1 MLRGKA
7 RRRPA
12 RSDSDDAH
20 RGVSQRG
27 ESDRHAEQLAAS
39 LAVGSVDLDHDAEA
53 FIRCRTT
60 LSTSTKAYAVQE
72 IRTVSSQSRV
82 DGASVPHRSRTHGV
96 RMTATAR

>member
-12 RSDSDDAH
+12 RSDPDDTH
-20 RGVSQRG
+20 RGVGQRG
-27 ESDRHAEQLAAS
+27 ESDSHAEQLAAS

-60 LSTSTKAYAVQE
+60 LSTSTKAYAVKE
-72 IRTVSSQSRV
+72 IRTVSSQSR
-82 DGASVPHRSRTHGV
+82 GESASVSNTSWRNGV
-96 RMTATAR
+96 